1 MKNEITHFSADF
13 HILEYLRDDGRDLPS
28 NIADELGLTPEY
40 VSNRLK
46 ALRDYGMVVNVG
58 RGVHQITER
67 GRVALD
73 NQQLWARGGD
83 ALTEYRE
90 RVRETPKPDTD

>member
-1 MKNEITHFSADF
+1 MVDEITHFSADF
-13 HILEYLRDDGRDLPS
+13 RILEYLRDDGRDLPS

-67 GRVALD
+67 GNVALD
-73 NQQLWARGGD
+73 NQQRWARGGE
-83 ALTEYRE
+83 ALAEFRE
-90 RVRETPKPDTD
+90 HIRETPMPDTD